1 MRPGLPRTCHEKPS
15 LQGRKRHKD
24 FRLGGF
30 SVSQFYLDKPQ
41 GLPLI
46 QAHLLASSYI
56 DGQWFDVHI
65 SMGGTEL
72 PDQSSLMEL
81 LKAISIK

>member
-1 MRPGLPRTCHEKPS
+1 MKNPTY
-15 LQGRKRHKD
+15 KD
-24 FRLGGF
+24 AKDIKTFDLGGF